1 MDFESLTEI
10 TLNRTKSD
18 NFISISGYIY
28 IYRSINDDEKKC
40 NSMTSRINNY
50 DIHAFPSPPPIF
62 SPLFD

>member
-18 NFISISGYIY
+18 NFISISGY